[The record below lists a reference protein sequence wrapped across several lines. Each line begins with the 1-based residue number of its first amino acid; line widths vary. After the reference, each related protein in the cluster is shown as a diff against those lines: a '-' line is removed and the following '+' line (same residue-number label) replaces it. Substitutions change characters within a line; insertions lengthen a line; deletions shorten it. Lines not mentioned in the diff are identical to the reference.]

1 MGESCD
7 EDEERKCHEPNISKL
22 CYRATEMKL
31 SDLLKSVVTLT
42 GSEDGISWYP
52 IRPQTAENTFLI
64 PRAKAAWRVL
74 TGKSDAVEWDFPINK
89 EQK

>member
-1 MGESCD
+1 
-7 EDEERKCHEPNISKL
+7 
-22 CYRATEMKL
+22 MKL

-52 IRPQTAENTFLI
+52 LRPQTAENTFLI

-89 EQK
+89 EPK